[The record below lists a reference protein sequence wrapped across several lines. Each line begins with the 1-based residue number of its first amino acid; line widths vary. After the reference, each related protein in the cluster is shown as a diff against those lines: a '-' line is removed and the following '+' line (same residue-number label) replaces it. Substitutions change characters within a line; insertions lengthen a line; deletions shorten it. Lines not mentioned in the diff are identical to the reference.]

1 MGIYNPFNRLG
12 VLLLTILIGWTF
24 SAFTIPAKPEPAIY
38 VNDYAK
44 IFNESQTQELEEIL
58 IRYYDSTSTQIVVVT
73 IPSLEGGDASQYATE
88 LGEKW
93 GIGNKEKDNGVV
105 FLVAPNER
113 KMFIATGYG
122 SEIKLTD
129 AFLTR
134 IRENYILP
142 EFKKGDYYSGVR
154 LGVLQMINRLSGEFQ
169 KDPNED
175 SADVELTTTDIIIIF
190 LVILFFLYIISKL
203 SKAMRYSETY
213 SGRGYNRGPFDGGF
227 FGGGGFGGGGWSSGG
242 GGGFGGGSFGGGS
255 FGGGGS
261 GGSW

>member
-1 MGIYNPFNRLG
+1 MGRFKMSFSISI
-12 VLLLTILIGWTF
+12 LLTLCTIGLR
-24 SAFTIPAKPEPAIY
+24 SQSFTIPPKPKPAVY
-38 VNDYAK
+38 VNDYARVFTENQK
-44 IFNESQTQELEEIL
+44 AELEDML
-58 IRYYDSTSTQIVVVT
+58 VRYFDSTSTQIVVVT
-73 IPSLEGGDASQYATE
+73 TPSLEGGDASQYAIE

-105 FLVAPNER
+105 FLVAPTER

-142 EFKKGDYYSGVR
+142 EFKKGDYYTGVKSGIT
-154 LGVLQMINRLSGEFQ
+154 QMINRLSGEFQ
-169 KDPNED
+169 KDPSENSDE
-175 SADVELTTTDIIIIF
+175 VKLTMSEIIVIV
-190 LVILFFLYIISKL
+190 LILFFILFTISKFA
-203 SKAMRYSETY
+203 KGMNYSETY

-227 FGGGGFGGGGWSSGG
+227 FGGGNFGGGGWSGG
-242 GGGFGGGSFGGGS
+242 SSGGSFGGGS